1 MKKQT
6 KSNLQTS
13 LQSLGIVFLILF
25 GMAFSCGDDQSPSPP
40 NNNGK
45 ILTERNNSGGSCS
58 TKAEFLGIVKR
69 DRLKIITST
78 SGADLKP
85 PEFILESSDVAAPIT
100 YSTVYTN
107 KVLKIYPAYPVT
119 LGWTERTFRYNTIK
133 ESEYDGGLFY
143 CYKNPEDYG
152 EKFVPEDP
160 RFPKD
165 ACVCIGQ
172 NLQAGFS
179 AVKERECP
187 YDEDEPNKTCPGN

>member
-1 MKKQT
+1 MRKQS
-6 KSNLQTS
+6 KSNLLKS

-25 GMAFSCGDDQSPSPP
+25 GMAFSCGDDRNTSPP

-45 ILTERNNSGGSCS
+45 ILTERNNNGGSCS
-58 TKAEFLGIVKR
+58 TEAEFLGIVKR
-69 DRLKIITST
+69 DRLKMLTST
-78 SGADLKP
+78 SSANLKP

-100 YSTVYTN
+100 YNTVYTN
-107 KVLKIYPAYPVT
+107 KALKVYPAYPVT

-133 ESEYDGGLFY
+133 EKEYDGGLFY

-152 EKFVPEDP
+152 EKFVPGDP
-160 RFPKD
+160 SFPKD

-187 YDEDEPNKTCPGN
+187 YDEDEPNKTCSAN

>member
-13 LQSLGIVFLILF
+13 LQTLGIVILILF
-25 GMAFSCGDDQSPSPP
+25 GMAFSCGDDPNPSPP
-40 NNNGK
+40 NKDGK
-45 ILTERNNSGGSCS
+45 ILTERNNNGGSCS
-58 TKAEFLGIVKR
+58 TEAEFVGIVKR
-69 DRLKIITST
+69 DRLKTLTSA
-78 SGADLKP
+78 SSANIKP

-107 KVLKIYPAYPVT
+107 KALKIYPAYPVT
-119 LGWTERTFRYNTIK
+119 LRWTERTFRYNTIK

-152 EKFVPEDP
+152 EKFTSEDP
-160 RFPKD
+160 RFPKG

-172 NLQAGFS
+172 NLKAGFT
-179 AVKERECP
+179 AARERECP
-187 YDEDEPNKTCPGN
+187 FDENEPDAACSAN